1 MQFSL
6 FRSSSKILLTGLLTV
21 SVQAQQADALKL
33 TITQGVPVAPTSKKE
48 AKKKNTEPVP
58 SGVIVEVRDN
68 SGRIVP
74 GARVQIDTPASAGKP
89 ILAWTDT
96 EGLAYIDG
104 VVPPGQEGT
113 VAIMAEARFNG
124 QLGNTTFNNDAKLPP
139 APGVAAFTFNKP
151 DHKLRN
157 ALIIA
162 GIVGAAALAIAL
174 ALTLPGESKVI
185 APTPTSVSLGSVGV
199 GGPR

>member
-21 SVQAQQADALKL
+21 SVQAQQTDALKL
-33 TITQGVPVAPTSKKE
+33 TITQALPVAPPSKKE
-48 AKKKNTEPVP
+48 AKKKTEPVP

-68 SGRIVP
+68 NGRIVP

-96 EGLAYIDG
+96 EGRAYIDG

-113 VAIMAEARFNG
+113 VAIMAEARFDG
-124 QLGNTTFNNDAKLPP
+124 QLGNATFNNDAKLPP

-185 APTPTSVSLGSVGV
+185 APTPTSVSLGAVGV